1 MTVRTCMKGNSMR
14 TGAILGLAMAAA
26 ALPASAASAQAA
38 PDASL
43 VELRDRLARERA
55 ALETQQ
61 AALDAQRT
69 RLQALESEL
78 AARLGP
84 AAGGAATA
92 VAGTAP
98 QASQPVSVAQTIS
111 VPLPPSPPP
120 AAGGQVPGG
129 VQTVGEAPTDQR
141 EVQVAALAEQGG
153 VITQAGRLT
162 VEGVL
167 EYARA
172 DRNRVVFRGIQIPA
186 AVLIGAFDINESRQ
200 DVLTAG
206 GVFRLGLS
214 SRLEINGRVPFVY
227 RSDRSVLAPVVDPA
241 TPNAGQI
248 DSPVQDGGLGDIDFG
263 VRYQFTDGNAGLPY
277 LIAGVQV
284 IAPSGSDPFAVDRD
298 TLGNPREAA
307 TGAGFWAVSPN
318 LTAIL
323 PSDPAVL
330 FATLGYTRNF
340 GRNINRQ
347 IGTALVER
355 VRPGDQPSAS
365 VGIALSL
372 NPRTSLSFGYA
383 HTWGFGTETRLR
395 TIDPQSGAAGD
406 AFDTTT
412 RDLQLGR
419 FLFGVSYRV
428 NPRTTINWNVEL
440 GATDDATD
448 LRTTLRI
455 PVSLSLF

>member
-1 MTVRTCMKGNSMR
+1 MTGHPRMKGSTMR
-14 TGAILGLAMAAA
+14 HGAILGLALAAA
-26 ALPASAASAQAA
+26 ALPATPGHAQT

-43 VELRDRLARERA
+43 TDLRERLTRERA
-55 ALETQQ
+55 TLEAQQ
-61 AALDAQRT
+61 AALDVQRT
-69 RLQALESEL
+69 RLQALEEQL

-84 AAGGAATA
+84 AAGGSAVAATPRPDRA
-92 VAGTAP
+92 
-98 QASQPVSVAQTIS
+98 VSVAQTTS

-120 AAGGQVPGG
+120 AAGQASGG

-162 VEGVL
+162 VEADL

-214 SRLEINGRVPFVY
+214 SRLEINGRIPYVY

-284 IAPSGSDPFAVDRD
+284 IAPTGSDPFEVDRD
-298 TLGNPREAA
+298 ALGNPREAA

-340 GRNINRQ
+340 GRTINRR
-347 IGTALVER
+347 IGSALVER

-383 HTWGFGTETRLR
+383 HTWGFGTQTRLR
-395 TIDPQSGAAGD
+395 MFDPQTDQPGD
-406 AFDTTT
+406 AFDSTT

-455 PVSLSLF
+455 PVSLNLF

>member
-1 MTVRTCMKGNSMR
+1 MKFSSKVQKCQLSPVRQFNPCAAEAEAKGR
-14 TGAILGLAMAAA
+14 TIYHLNIGQPDIKT
-26 ALPASAASAQAA
+26 
-38 PDASL
+38 PDAFF
-43 VELRDRLARERA
+43 E
-55 ALETQQ
+55 
-61 AALDAQRT
+61 
-69 RLQALESEL
+69 
-78 AARLGP
+78 
-84 AAGGAATA
+84 A
-92 VAGTAP
+92 VRNFKKP
-98 QASQPVSVAQTIS
+98 
-111 VPLPPSPPP
+111 
-120 AAGGQVPGG
+120 
-129 VQTVGEAPTDQR
+129 
-141 EVQVAALAEQGG
+141 
-153 VITQAGRLT
+153 
-162 VEGVL
+162 VL

-206 GVFRLGLS
+206 AVFRLGLS
-214 SRLEINGRVPFVY
+214 SRLEINGRIPFVY
-227 RSDRSVLAPVVDPA
+227 RSDRSVLAPVVDPQ
-241 TPNAGQI
+241 TPNAGQL
-248 DSPVQDGGLGDIDFG
+248 DRPVQDGDLGDIDFG
-263 VRYQFTDGNAGLPY
+263 IRYQITDGNNGLPY
-277 LIAGVQV
+277 LIAGVQA
-284 IAPSGSDPFAVDRD
+284 IASTGTDPFSVPRD
-298 TLGNPREAA
+298 PLGNALEAA
-307 TGAGFWAVSPN
+307 TGSGFWAVSPN

-340 GRNINRQ
+340 GRTINRQ
-347 IGTALVER
+347 IGSSIVER

-383 HTWGFGTETRLR
+383 HTWGFGTRTRIRML
-395 TIDPQSGAAGD
+395 DPQSGAAGD
-406 AFDTTT
+406 PIDTTT

-455 PVSLSLF
+455 PFTLDVF